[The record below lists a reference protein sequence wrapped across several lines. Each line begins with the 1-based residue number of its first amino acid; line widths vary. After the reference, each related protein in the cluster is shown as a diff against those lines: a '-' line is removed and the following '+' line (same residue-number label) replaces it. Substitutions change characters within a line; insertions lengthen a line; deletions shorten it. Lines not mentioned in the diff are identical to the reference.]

1 LDYWTGWIP
10 ETGEYLITVTTNNP
24 ETVYFLHVEIP
35 STIRFEMGTHS
46 ATVNGHIEIF
56 EDSPYVD
63 GNDNHV
69 TYLINASAGQM
80 MDVKL
85 SSPNIDVLSLAVY
98 GQDDGQPYQRY
109 EVKNSGF
116 HGVLPVTQGYYL
128 KVVSFK
134 KSTDFTLEI
143 TIS

>member
-1 LDYWTGWIP
+1 
-10 ETGEYLITVTTNNP
+10 
-24 ETVYFLHVEIP
+24 
-35 STIRFEMGTHS
+35 
-46 ATVNGHIEIF
+46 
-56 EDSPYVD
+56 
-63 GNDNHV
+63 
-69 TYLINASAGQM
+69 

-143 TIS
+143 TIM